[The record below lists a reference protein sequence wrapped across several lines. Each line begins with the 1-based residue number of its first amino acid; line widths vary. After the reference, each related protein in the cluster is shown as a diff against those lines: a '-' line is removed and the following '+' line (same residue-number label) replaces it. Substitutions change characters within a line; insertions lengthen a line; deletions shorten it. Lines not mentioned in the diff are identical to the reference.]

1 MLNIEHPYTT
11 IEVVSRL
18 RKDNP
23 SKKQTDSVSLA
34 KWNKY
39 VELMSMA
46 FQKSIILAR
55 NSQIEDNTL
64 PIEWELLNK
73 KLGECRA
80 FGDYLNWFHKN
91 FPLVRIIRKGTPGTL
106 TMTEP
111 LFNIALASTLQTPQ
125 DAFKQMYSSYFDEL
139 IAWGDGDQSVIDF
152 VPIDTRSLQ
161 AFISSNISATKTA
174 KNSNHIDALKTN
186 QVYARTILLVAQYF
200 ESQGWVPGIPQIVS
214 ESEFGRKYYRGLN
227 LQNCPK
233 VVRNA
238 ALGKSFQYDLH
249 ASVFAWRY
257 STAKKINPSIK
268 LPYTLEYLDE
278 KDQRRRQLADAL
290 EISVGNKNKVEIIK
304 QLLTAIGFGTRVNNN
319 GVSWVDKSGTR
330 QYLAISKIIKSP
342 TAREKLLAH
351 PWLAGF
357 IKEQKII
364 SKIIFDEHKESF
376 RGIKYLEGENTGGKL
391 NVNKV
396 ISYLYQQEERRIIDM
411 LTESSKEQGTFLLLV
426 HDGFYTSHPVKLVE
440 LREQL
445 NQENEFAAITKEEH
459 SAWGFN
465 ADEEA
470 HRTRI
475 IEQELIANDGF
486 IPGNVLKNYIRIQHM
501 FDNEKYYSASDEF
514 DNGLRE
520 ESEYDIELDPF
531 YN

>member
-11 IEVVSRL
+11 AEVVARL

-23 SKKQTDSVSLA
+23 SKKQTNSVSLA

-39 VELMSMA
+39 LELMSMA

-64 PIEWELLNK
+64 PIEWEK
-73 KLGECRA
+73 MHDALGKNRN
-80 FGDYLNWFHKN
+80 FTYLNWFHKN

-470 HRTRI
+470 HRIKI

>member
-1 MLNIEHPYTT
+1 MLKIEHLYTT
-11 IEVVSRL
+11 NEVVARL
-18 RKDNP
+18 KKDNP
-23 SKKQTDSVSLA
+23 SKKQTTAVSLA

-39 VELMSMA
+39 LNLMSMA

-64 PIEWELLNK
+64 PIEWEK
-73 KLGECRA
+73 MHDALGKNRN
-80 FGDYLNWFHKN
+80 FTYLNWFHKN

-111 LFNIALASTLQTPQ
+111 LFNISIASASRQTPQ
-125 DAFKQMYSSYFDEL
+125 DAFKEMYSSYFNEL
-139 IAWGDGDQSVIDF
+139 IAWGDGDQTVVDF

-161 AFISSNISATKTA
+161 AFIDSNISATKTA
-174 KNSNHIDALKTN
+174 KNSNHIDALKSN
-186 QVYARTILLVAQYF
+186 QIYARTILLIAQHF
-200 ESQGWVPGIPQIVS
+200 ESQGWAPGIPQIIS
-214 ESEFGRKYYRGLN
+214 ESEFGRRYYRGLN

-233 VVRNA
+233 IVRNA
-238 ALGKSFQYDLH
+238 ALGNSFQYDLH

-257 STAKKINPSIK
+257 ATAKKINPSIK

-290 EISVGNKNKVEIIK
+290 EIRVSNKSKIEIIK
-304 QLLTAIGFGTRVNNN
+304 QLLTAIGFGGRMGNDQ
-319 GVSWVDKSGTR
+319 VSWVDKTGTR
-330 QYLAISKIIKSP
+330 QYLSISKIIKSSS
-342 TAREKLLAH
+342 AREKLLAH

-364 SKIIFDEHKESF
+364 SKIIFDAHKESV
-376 RGIKYLEGENTGGKL
+376 RSIKCLEGDHTGGKL
-391 NVNKV
+391 SVNKV
-396 ISYLYQQEERRIIDM
+396 LAYLYQQEERRIMDM
-411 LTESSKEQGTFLLLV
+411 LTESSKQKGTFLLLV

-445 NQENEFAAITKEEH
+445 NQENEYAAITKEEH

-465 ADEEA
+465 ADEQS
-470 HRTRI
+470 HRIKI
-475 IEQELIANDGF
+475 IEQELIANNGF
-486 IPGNVLKNYIRIQHM
+486 IPNNVLKNYIRMEHL
-501 FDNEKYYSASDEF
+501 FDDKKHYSASDEF